1 MVTTAGAG
9 AASAPECVGEH
20 RDEHRVDRDAHA
32 GTWRS
37 RQQEHQRSR
46 HAVRDFGQVF
56 EALDVVRGFTETR
69 RLPPMVTDSNSKPS
83 IS

>member
-1 MVTTAGAG
+1 M
-9 AASAPECVGEH
+9 ASGEH

-56 EALDVVRGFTETR
+56 ESLDVVPRLHGDET
-69 RLPPMVTDSNSKPS
+69 LASDGHGLE
-83 IS
+83 